1 MCTSPLKGYPVSGGI
16 VFERPPGHSG
26 RSIPISCRQCVHCR
40 LARESEWAMRIT
52 HEALFYPGA
61 AWFVTNT
68 LDPEHAA
75 PDSSVSKE
83 AHALYL
89 KRVRHAFGP
98 TRYVGVG
105 EYGTERGR
113 PHYHYALFGP
123 VFSDLKFAGKNER
136 GDRRY
141 SSRQAEALWP
151 KGFVEVSPL
160 DFGSA
165 RYLAGYLSRDKRAK
179 EAGSADYVHDNGVV
193 VPRELPFFTMS
204 RRPGIGRKYLEQYG
218 RQLGAD
224 DFIVIEGRKRP
235 VPGYYRRILDQVDAP
250 LAERLAAEREAAM
263 YSPEAKARRRPARLR
278 AKAAVLDAK
287 LALGRRG
294 TRGGVG

>member
-1 MCTSPLKGYPVSGGI
+1 MCTSPLTAYPVSGGI
-16 VFERPPGHSG
+16 SFSRPVGHSG
-26 RSIPISCRQCVHCR
+26 RTVQLPCRQCLHCR
-40 LARESEWAMRIT
+40 LQRESEWAIRIM

-61 AWFVTNT
+61 SWFVTNT
-68 LDPEHAA
+68 LDPEHAF

-123 VFSDLKFAGKNER
+123 VFSDLVFIGKNAR

-141 SSRQAEALWP
+141 SSVQASALWP
-151 KGFVEVSPL
+151 KGFVELSPL
-160 DFGSA
+160 DFGAA

-179 EAGSADYVHDNGVV
+179 VPGSADFVSDDGVIT
-193 VPRELPFFTMS
+193 PRELPFFTMS
-204 RRPGIGRKYLEQYG
+204 RRPGIGRKYVEAYG
-218 RQLGAD
+218 RQLGAG
-224 DFIVIEGRKRP
+224 DFVVIEGRKRP
-235 VPGYYRRILDQVDAP
+235 APGYYRRVLDQVDAP
-250 LAERLAAEREAAM
+250 LAERLAVEREARV
-263 YSPEAKARRRPARLR
+263 YSPEAKARRRPERLA
-278 AKAAVLDAK
+278 AKAAILDAK
-287 LALGRRG
+287 LGLSKRG
-294 TRGGVG
+294 TRGGVR